1 MGHPICRRVHTCF
14 LVILLVPL
22 AVSTAK
28 ADINNTVFS
37 QPDSGMYG
45 FTSLNQKCR
54 PFNVN
59 SEAAEFDVRGQ
70 VERIVVDGRIYGEI
84 TQNKHITVKFLAVF
98 RPSTGTWYRMNSND
112 GVRTADPLDLSDD
125 RPAAGDF
132 DGDGRWDMSVF
143 RTSDGTWYTLKGRL
157 VRMAG
162 QPTRAAFRIKG

>member
-14 LVILLVPL
+14 LVNRLVPL

-84 TQNKHITVKFLAVF
+84 TQYKRVTVKFLAVF
-98 RPSTGTWYRMNSND
+98 RPTGPGT
-112 GVRTADPLDLSDD
+112 GRTAMTRFIPLPSA
-125 RPAAGDF
+125 RF
-132 DGDGRWDMSVF
+132 VGR
-143 RTSDGTWYTLKGRL
+143 
-157 VRMAG
+157 
-162 QPTRAAFRIKG
+162 QTRGK

>member
-70 VERIVVDGRIYGEI
+70 VERIVVDGRILGQI
-84 TQNKHITVKFLAVF
+84 TQYKHVTVKFLAVF
-98 RPSTGTWYRMNSND
+98 RPSTGTRT
-112 GVRTADPLDLSDD
+112 GRTAMTRFIPPFRSVYPTTYPRWVISMATAD
-125 RPAAGDF
+125 RTCPSFA
-132 DGDGRWDMSVF
+132 R
-143 RTSDGTWYTLKGRL
+143 RTAHATG
-157 VRMAG
+157 
-162 QPTRAAFRIKG
+162 